1 MRKTLIPLLAA
12 SILLVS
18 TAQAAENNIRPGLW
32 EMTTTSDLLK
42 LVPHIPPDQM
52 QQLRNLAR
60 QNGIDMPEIQNGA
73 ATSKVCIT
81 QEIADRKIPPNLYQ
95 RESGCAA
102 TNVTRTGNTY
112 KTDLVCNGPRLKGN
126 GKAEGTFSS
135 PESFSGRTEFVGDV
149 QGNPVNERADTSG
162 RWIGANCGSVKPPE

>member
-1 MRKTLIPLLAA
+1 MRKTLLPLLAA

-18 TAQAAENNIRPGLW
+18 AAQAAENNIRSGLW

-42 LVPHIPPDQM
+42 LVPHIPPDKM

-81 QEIADRKIPPNLYQ
+81 QEIADRKIPPT
-95 RESGCAA
+95 C
-102 TNVTRTGNTY
+102 TNGSP
-112 KTDLVCNGPRLKGN
+112 DAPR
-126 GKAEGTFSS
+126 
-135 PESFSGRTEFVGDV
+135 PM
-149 QGNPVNERADTSG
+149 
-162 RWIGANCGSVKPPE
+162 